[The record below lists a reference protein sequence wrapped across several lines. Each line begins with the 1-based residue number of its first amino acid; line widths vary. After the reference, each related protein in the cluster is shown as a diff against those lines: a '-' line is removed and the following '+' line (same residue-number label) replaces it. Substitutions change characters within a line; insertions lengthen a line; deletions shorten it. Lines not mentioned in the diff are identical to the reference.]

1 MNEATWYK
9 LKDGTWG
16 VKIRH
21 DGSEN
26 EQVKVVNKKGE
37 EKTVWLVKRA
47 AKFDDAQLWEITSE
61 EPDAAFEAVMSSD
74 NDPEPF

>member
-26 EQVKVVNKKGE
+26 QEVKVVNKKGE
-37 EKTVWLVKRA
+37 EKVVYLVKRA
-47 AKFDDAQLWEITSE
+47 AKFDDAQLWEISTQGPALAPADE
-61 EPDAAFEAVMSSD
+61 EPF
-74 NDPEPF
+74 